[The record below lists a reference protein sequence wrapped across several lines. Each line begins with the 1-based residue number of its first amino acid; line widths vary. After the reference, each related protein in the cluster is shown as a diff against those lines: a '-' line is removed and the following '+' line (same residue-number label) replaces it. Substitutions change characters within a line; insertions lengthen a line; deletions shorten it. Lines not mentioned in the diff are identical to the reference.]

1 VPRALSADI
10 IATGHTRAPLEGL
23 WIGERIGWNDD
34 VVFGGA
40 VLTQS
45 DR

>member
-23 WIGERIGWNDD
+23 SIGERIGWNDD
-34 VVFGGA
+34 VYSEGPCSPNLIA
-40 VLTQS
+40 
-45 DR
+45 